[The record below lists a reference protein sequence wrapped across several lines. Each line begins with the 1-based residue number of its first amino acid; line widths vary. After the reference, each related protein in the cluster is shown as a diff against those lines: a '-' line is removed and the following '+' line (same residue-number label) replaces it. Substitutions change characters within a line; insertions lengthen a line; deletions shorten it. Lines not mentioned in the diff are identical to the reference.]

1 MWLSLFQFLAELW
14 HNIVDMNKNDR
25 LRLSELFSNISDV
38 IKDVHYKLQNDS
50 FPINSCHLLTTITN
64 EVHSI
69 LYKYLDKDKSDEL
82 LNMLHKCVEIEQL
95 YNERK
100 DPNLLQYLDES
111 SAHFKALSI
120 LYKV

>member
-1 MWLSLFQFLAELW
+1 MWLSLFEFFTDLW
-14 HNIVDMNKNDR
+14 HKNYTRLKEDK
-25 LRLSELFSNISDV
+25 LRLSELFLEISNV
-38 IKDVHYKLQNDS
+38 IKEVHIKLLNDKS
-50 FPINSCHLLTTITN
+50 PINSCYVLTTITN

-100 DPNLLQYLDES
+100 DAKMLQYLDES
-111 SAHFKALSI
+111 SAHFKALNI